1 MATREPVIKSGVGG
15 IVLSMLLVATAW
27 SQSAG
32 RPTGDPTS
40 PNGRPQGGTGDPV
53 VSRHADFA
61 IPYQVN
67 DPAVTPEVQLMVSR
81 DGGANWVGDV
91 RQRADAGRFRF
102 QAADD
107 GEYWFAVRTFNT
119 SGRPTD
125 GGSFWQPELKVRV
138 DTQVPTVTLDVE
150 VVPNGE
156 VIAKWSVRDPSLD
169 ESKIYLSYQSAPQAP
184 FQPVELSLED
194 AYRTKDT
201 IAGETRWRP
210 IVTERN
216 MLVRLDAYDQGGNVA
231 VSQKTVGLPLV
242 AKRPAWNNFPRQPGG
257 EPQDT
262 HSAFQATGPNRQDP
276 FTQGRQGAVPQ
287 SIPWPE
293 NNQRGPQ
300 PSGGQFAGG
309 TAPATGNM
317 PALPG
322 VTPPATHMA
331 GNQGTWTPGGSSPSG
346 GVRGGSENTG
356 QRPGVSSP
364 AAQPQSVGASTSP
377 GQQGP
382 GRFEAASMK
391 MEPPVAN
398 PQPQPKRSAVG
409 LPPGVKPSMTNQKR
423 FALNY
428 SVDTVGP
435 SGVGQVELWVTHD
448 GGKSWEPGGV
458 DPDRQSPFD
467 VEVQSEGNYG
477 FRIVVE
483 GGNGLTGRRPQ
494 AGDLADIWVA
504 VDTTKP
510 VVTITSVVYGEG
522 HRAGELDIAWT
533 AFDPNLAEAPISIY
547 YSSSVAGPW
556 KMVAEGL
563 ENTGLYTWRI
573 SPDVPA
579 DIYLKIVAEDGA
591 GNEGEYILSRPIE
604 NDGLVPQAKIK
615 SVEPLPPKNDQAK
628 MPVSIR

>member
-1 MATREPVIKSGVGG
+1 MKWSVGG
-15 IVLSMLLVATAW
+15 IAMSMLLVATAW

-32 RPTGDPTS
+32 RPTGDPTA
-40 PNGRPQGGTGDPV
+40 PNGRPQGRTGGPV
-53 VSRHADFA
+53 VTRHADFA

-81 DGGANWVGDV
+81 DGGANWVGDL

-138 DTQVPTVTLDVE
+138 DTQVPAISLDVE
-150 VVPNGE
+150 VLSSGE
-156 VIAKWSVRDPSLD
+156 VIAKWSIRDPSLD
-169 ESKIYLSYQSAPQAP
+169 ESKIYLSYQTAPQAP
-184 FQPVELSLED
+184 FQPVELSQENN
-194 AYRTKDT
+194 RRSGDT
-201 IAGETRWRP
+201 ITGEIRWWP
-210 IVTERN
+210 IATERN
-216 MLVRLDAYDQGGNVA
+216 MLVRMDAYDEGGNVA

-262 HSAFQATGPNRQDP
+262 HSAFQPTGPDRRDP
-276 FTQGRQGAVPQ
+276 FTQGRQGGTPQ

-293 NNQRGPQ
+293 NNQRGPL
-300 PSGGQFAGG
+300 PVGGQFAGG
-309 TAPATGNM
+309 TAPPTGNM

-322 VTPPATHMA
+322 VTPPAAHMA
-331 GNQGTWTPGGSSPSG
+331 GNQGTWTPTGSSPGATRSG
-346 GVRGGSENTG
+346 L
-356 QRPGVSSP
+356 QRPGGGDL
-364 AAQPQSVGASTSP
+364 AAQPQSAGASTAP

-398 PQPQPKRSAVG
+398 PQPQPRRSAVG

-467 VEVQSEGNYG
+467 VEVQQEGNYG

-504 VDTTKP
+504 VDTNQP

-533 AFDPNLAEAPISIY
+533 AHDANLAEAPISIY
-547 YSSSVAGPW
+547 YSSSAAGPW
-556 KMVAEGL
+556 EMVAEGL

-591 GNEGEYILSRPIE
+591 GNGGEYILSRPIE

-615 SVEPLPPKNDQAK
+615 SIESLPAKTDQAK
-628 MPVSIR
+628 LPVSIR

>member
-1 MATREPVIKSGVGG
+1 MATREPVMKWGFGGVA
-15 IVLSMLLVATAW
+15 LSMLLVATAW
-27 SQSAG
+27 SQSVTQ
-32 RPTGDPTS
+32 PTGDSSGPD
-40 PNGRPQGGTGDPV
+40 GRPQGRTGGPV
-53 VSRHADFA
+53 VTRHADFA

-81 DGGANWVGDV
+81 DGGANWMGDL

-138 DTQVPTVTLDVE
+138 DTQVPAVTLDVE
-150 VVPNGE
+150 VLPSGE
-156 VIAKWSVRDPSLD
+156 VIAKWSIQDPSLD
-169 ESKIYLSYQSAPQAP
+169 ESKIFLYYQTAPQAP
-184 FQPVELSLED
+184 FQPVEISLEN

-201 IAGETRWRP
+201 ISGETRWQP
-210 IVTERN
+210 IATERN
-216 MLVRLDAYDQGGNVA
+216 MLIRMDVYDSAGNPA
-231 VSQKTVGLPLV
+231 VIQKTVGLPLV
-242 AKRPAWNNFPRQPGG
+242 AKRPIWNNFPRQPGG

-262 HSAFQATGPNRQDP
+262 HSAFQPTGPNRQDP
-276 FTQGRQGAVPQ
+276 FTRARQGAPPQ

-293 NNQRGPQ
+293 NNQRGPL
-300 PSGGQFAGG
+300 PAGGQFTGG
-309 TAPATGNM
+309 TAPPTGNM
-317 PALPG
+317 PAVPG
-322 VTPPATHMA
+322 VTPPSAHIA
-331 GNQGTWTPGGSSPSG
+331 GNQGAWTAGGSVPGDTRSG
-346 GVRGGSENTG
+346 L
-356 QRPGVSSP
+356 QRPALGDS
-364 AAQPQSVGASTSP
+364 AGQPTTTSP

-398 PQPQPKRSAVG
+398 PQPQPRRSAVG

-467 VEVQSEGNYG
+467 VEVQQEGNYG

-533 AFDPNLAEAPISIY
+533 AHDANLTEAPISIY
-547 YSSSVAGPW
+547 YSSSVSGPW
-556 KMVAEGL
+556 EMVAEGL

-579 DIYLKIVAEDGA
+579 DIYLKIIAEDGA
-591 GNEGEYILSRPIE
+591 GNGGEYILSRPIE

-615 SVEPLPPKNDQAK
+615 SVEPLPAKKDQAK
-628 MPVSIR
+628 LPVSIR